1 MRTDLAAECLNM
13 EQELPRG
20 ILCHRQPLEKGAIT
34 LVEVSDEEGAK
45 NIGKPMGIYI
55 TMETEPLWLH
65 GDAPE
70 LVEALAG
77 GLGQLLPQEGC
88 ILVVGLGNREIT
100 ADGLG
105 PAAAEKIFV
114 TRHLTDHFSDLRQ
127 VAALAPNVLG
137 KTGMEAMET
146 IQAVVCS
153 IKPSAVIA
161 IDAMA
166 AASPQ
171 RLGCTVQLAN
181 SGIVPGSGVMNS
193 RKALNAENLHVP
205 VIALGIPTVTEVG
218 EAGGEPMLCT
228 PRQID
233 QLIQRGANLLAMAIN
248 RALHPSLSL
257 EELLLLQS

>member
-1 MRTDLAAECLNM
+1 MRTDLAAECLDM
-13 EQELPRG
+13 EQDLPKG
-20 ILCHRQPLEKGAIT
+20 IACYRQPLKKGCIT
-34 LVEVSDEEGAK
+34 LVEVSDEEGARH
-45 NIGKPMGIYI
+45 IGKPQGLYV
-55 TMETEPLWLH
+55 TLESEPLWLD

-77 GLGQLLPQEGC
+77 GLSQLLPSEGA

-105 PAAAEKIFV
+105 PATAEKIFV
-114 TRHLTDHFSDLRQ
+114 TRHLSDSFPDLRQ

-146 IQAVVCS
+146 ISAVVER
-153 IKPSAVIA
+153 IHPAAVIA
-161 IDAMA
+161 VDAMA
-166 AASPQ
+166 AASAQ
-171 RLGCTVQLAN
+171 RLGTTVQLAN
-181 SGIVPGSGVMNS
+181 SGIVPGSGVLNA
-193 RKALNAENLHVP
+193 RKALNQENLRVP
-205 VIALGIPTVTEVG
+205 VIALGIPTVVDVG
-218 EAGGEPMLCT
+218 ELHGEPMMCT

-248 RALHPSLSL
+248 RALHPSLTL